1 MVKNKRFLVL
11 GFSIGMILI
20 YKLWILLF
28 YNIHYV
34 DEDQAL
40 MWLGTVYFSHGE
52 FPEPCFWGQNYGAML
67 EALFSVPLYW
77 CGVPLSIACPLVTSL
92 FTALP
97 IIVML
102 CLTKDE
108 GIIVLITGSFLML
121 GYQFDILFSVPRSFA
136 MGISITTLACIV
148 LLCAKRKMALFMA
161 SALAV
166 IGIVITN
173 TAIFPLAFTGI
184 YLLYRDKCNVKK
196 FILYISGGGIGVCY
210 YLFVR
215 YFYESHPEYM
225 IHKGYGL
232 EWSLINLD
240 LSLVIDTLRELN
252 FLESYSIGIF
262 ILLTFFGILA
272 YYKYWDMFWF
282 GIIGAV
288 LSVSVFG
295 HWKIYDVVDG
305 VLLSMYRMLLFIPY
319 MICLFWFFWGRQ
331 EKIGTSIK
339 TKKYIPFCFFLIACS
354 IIFKCGR
361 IYNVLYNTDEL
372 TKTGGELRIVKT
384 KETLEICEEI
394 LEEAEGKTHWI
405 VTISDSRPEAYIL
418 ASLGY
423 GKYHFYNQHYDRREW
438 ERKAA
443 ETTTEDMCYLG
454 VYFGEEAY
462 EKNGEAYF
470 LEERRIRNTSIVDDL
485 QKGD

>member
-1 MVKNKRFLVL
+1 MVKNRRCLVL
-11 GFSIGMILI
+11 GFSIGMILF
-20 YKLWILLF
+20 YKLWILLY

-40 MWLGTVYFSHGE
+40 MWLGTVYFFYGK
-52 FPEPCFWGQNYGAML
+52 FMEPCFWGQNYGAML
-67 EALFSVPLYW
+67 ESFFSVPLYL
-77 CGVPLSIACPLVTSL
+77 CGVPLHIACPLVTSL
-92 FTALP
+92 FTTLP
-97 IIVML
+97 VIVML
-102 CLTKDE
+102 CLTRDE
-108 GIIVLITGSFLML
+108 GIMLLITGSFLML
-121 GYQFDILFSVPRSFA
+121 GYQFDILLSVPRSFA

-215 YFYESHPEYM
+215 YFYKSHPEYV

-262 ILLTFFGILA
+262 ILLIFFGILA

-282 GIIGAV
+282 GIIGTV

-319 MICLFWFFWGRQ
+319 MICLFWFFGGQTR
-331 EKIGTSIK
+331 ENRYKHKNKKIYTAL
-339 TKKYIPFCFFLIACS
+339 FLTYCLQ
-354 IIFKCGR
+354 
-361 IYNVLYNTDEL
+361 Y
-372 TKTGGELRIVKT
+372 
-384 KETLEICEEI
+384 
-394 LEEAEGKTHWI
+394 
-405 VTISDSRPEAYIL
+405 
-418 ASLGY
+418 
-423 GKYHFYNQHYDRREW
+423 
-438 ERKAA
+438 
-443 ETTTEDMCYLG
+443 
-454 VYFGEEAY
+454 YF
-462 EKNGEAYF
+462 
-470 LEERRIRNTSIVDDL
+470 
-485 QKGD
+485 